1 MHIIVMSYSTCSHQP
16 CLQLSHMLEQL
27 VLNTRKE
34 ELTTESHVGT
44 ASVEHKERRDC
55 THCDISTTIQDDDT
69 YTNTCLSE
77 YDVISS
83 LQLVSV
89 FLLH

>member
-1 MHIIVMSYSTCSHQP
+1 M
-16 CLQLSHMLEQL
+16 
-27 VLNTRKE
+27 
-34 ELTTESHVGT
+34 LTTESHVGT
-44 ASVEHKERRDC
+44 ASVEHKERRETTVS